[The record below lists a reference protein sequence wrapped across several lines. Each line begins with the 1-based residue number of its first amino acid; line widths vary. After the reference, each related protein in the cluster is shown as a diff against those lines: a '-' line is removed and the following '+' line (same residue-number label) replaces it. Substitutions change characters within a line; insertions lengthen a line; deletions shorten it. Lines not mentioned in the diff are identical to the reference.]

1 MTLNLLLRDAL
12 ATLVA
17 FFVLFVSCAA
27 YGQEAGQVVQAIG
40 GARLAGFP
48 SKVGDKVQVGDSLST
63 DGDGYLYIKTL
74 DGGFLIL
81 RPRSEAKV
89 LAYTIDAAQPSNNR
103 IKFELSQGVARSIS
117 GAAVKQSRQ
126 NFRFNTPV
134 AAIGVRGTD
143 FTVFTDAQ
151 TTRVAVV
158 AGGVVVSGFGAGC
171 NEQGMGPCEVSAKR
185 ELFAGQESQVL
196 QVSRGQAVPQLLR
209 GGSLLP
215 DVSAPPRADEPA
227 NTSANSTSIKVSTS
241 PGAANVNQEPNLAP
255 LKLTTLD
262 QQLLTTID
270 QQLNPLPVVPPA
282 IVWGRWQPLLDSP
295 AEISFSSLSA
305 TNQLVGIN
313 NYFALF
319 RNKDKQWVSPA
330 EGAVSFSLQSSM
342 VVVQA
347 NGVGAVFPA
356 TLENGKLAVNFSNSS
371 FTTQFDLLTQGQR
384 IARHAEGAVF
394 KDGTFGNVSQF
405 WANNSMQVQGVL
417 AQNPSLSGAYLFQ
430 SRLDDGQ
437 GTGPLAGQLASGITT
452 WTK

>member
-1 MTLNLLLRDAL
+1 MIRNLLRRDAL
-12 ATLVA
+12 AILGA
-17 FFVLFVSCAA
+17 LFVLVVSCVA

-40 GARLAGFP
+40 GARLAGVP
-48 SKVGDKVQVGDSLST
+48 TKVGDKVQAGDSLST
-63 DGDGYLYIKTL
+63 DGDGYLYIKTV

-81 RPRSEAKV
+81 RPSSEARV
-89 LAYTIDAAQPSNNR
+89 LAYTIDSAQPSNNR
-103 IKFELSQGVARSIS
+103 VKFELSQGVARSIS

-151 TTRVAVV
+151 TTRVAV
-158 AGGVVVSGFGAGC
+158 ASGGVVVSGFGAGC
-171 NEQGMGPCEVSAKR
+171 IEQGTGPCEVSAKR

-227 NTSANSTSIKVSTS
+227 NISANSTSTRAATS
-241 PGAANVNQEPNLAP
+241 PGAVNVNQEPNLAP
-255 LKLTTLD
+255 VKLATLN
-262 QQLLTTID
+262 
-270 QQLNPLPVVPPA
+270 QQLNPLLVVPPDIAVVPPA
-282 IVWGRWQPLLDSP
+282 IVWGRWQPLLKSP
-295 AEISFSSLSA
+295 AEISLSSLTTA
-305 TNQLVGIN
+305 NQLVGTNI
-313 NYFALF
+313 YFALL
-319 RNKDKQWVSPA
+319 RNKNKQWVSPA

-356 TLENGKLAVNFSNSS
+356 TLENGKLAVNFINSN

-405 WANNSMQVQGVL
+405 WGNNSMQVQGVL
-417 AQNPSLSGAYLFQ
+417 AQNPGLSGAYLFQ
-430 SRLDDGQ
+430 SRLDNGR
-437 GTGPLAGQLASGITT
+437 GTGPLGGQLATGITT